1 MDEHIG
7 SKTRNMASTSERKL
21 GSLSQKKKKRIVTG
35 TAPGA
40 ATSADEVPVTKPGK
54 MLKKGTPLL
63 TGKPSPQ
70 SSLGSS
76 PLEMTGKRKTP
87 DSGVQDG
94 KRSGSDNIAGKKK
107 KKVKNT
113 NDGAASGGGRP
124 GVKPGQA
131 LHPFD
136 HDPADDCETCF
147 QAYQDICPFLQKL
160 AQRLGKTK
168 QQVTSVM
175 HAAGALV

>member
-1 MDEHIG
+1 
-7 SKTRNMASTSERKL
+7 MASTSDRKL
-21 GSLSQKKKKRIVTG
+21 ASLSQKKKKRIVTG

-40 ATSADEVPVTKPGK
+40 VISCISAAGQPVTKPGK

-63 TGKPSPQ
+63 PEKPRPQ
-70 SSLGSS
+70 SSSGSS
-76 PLEMTGKRKTP
+76 PLGMTGKRKTP
-87 DSGVQDG
+87 DSGEQDG
-94 KRSGSDNIAGKKK
+94 KSSGSDNIAGKKK
-107 KKVKNT
+107 KKVKHT
-113 NDGAASGGGRP
+113 DDGAASGGGTP
-124 GVKPGQA
+124 GVKPGEA

-168 QQVTSVM
+168 QQVTPVM
-175 HAAGALV
+175 LAAAVLF